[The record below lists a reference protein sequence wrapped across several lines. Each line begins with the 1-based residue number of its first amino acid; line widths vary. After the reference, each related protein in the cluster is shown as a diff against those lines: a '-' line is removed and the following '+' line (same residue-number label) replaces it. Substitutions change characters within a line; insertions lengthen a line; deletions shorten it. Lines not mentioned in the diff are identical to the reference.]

1 LVASIALAGLG
12 ACSSEESHSD
22 GTGASAGAGAGTG
35 TGGSTNVPGAGGQAS
50 VGGNAGTG
58 AATGAGGAPSGTGGA
73 PPEPVPIPELT
84 ELPWVTASCPTDAG
98 TNWLETAEFCVGLDP
113 SSQTVKSLRP
123 KTYVDFD
130 FAPSDRQGARSGP
143 GFFQLG
149 DLTIRY
155 RSGSAGT
162 WANASSAESR
172 PTLEGLPSSTTV
184 LASAQLDPALDVEG
198 LQVTRSW
205 ATEKGRLAL
214 RFELSNTGGQELEIG
229 ALGVPLVFNNI
240 ISERTLEEAHERCS
254 FVEPYIGK
262 DAGYVQVTRLK
273 GGGPA
278 LLVVPEAATPLEA
291 YGPILNLP
299 TATSLDPQAVFFDP
313 TPRNNTFEGFYEWLV
328 ASRAYAESEWSAADP
343 WNPPTS
349 IVLAPGEK
357 RQIGFR
363 FVLADDARQFEPT
376 LHREQRPVAVGV
388 PGYVLP
394 TDLEGM
400 LFLDSI
406 QPVASI
412 AVEPAGALTFTP
424 EADAPGWKAYAVRSS
439 GFGRARVTIT
449 YADGLEQT
457 IHYYVTKPAREAVSD
472 MGTFLTTKAWFD
484 EPSDPFGRSP
494 SVMTYDRDTMSV
506 VKQSKLA
513 WVAGLGDDGG
523 ATWLAGALKLLGQPD
538 AVQLAKY
545 EEFVDG
551 PVWGNL
557 QYSEGANAYGIKR
570 TLFYYAPNELPAGY
584 YDSSIDWT
592 YWGAWTKSHTLQV
605 PRSYNYPH
613 VTALYW
619 TMYRLARNYVGL
631 VENHPWDWYLDHA
644 YRTAVAMTTI
654 GNDYAQF
661 GLMDGSVFLEVLL
674 DLQREGWDTQASDLE
689 ARMRARTDVWAAEAY
704 PFGSEMPWDSTG
716 QEEVYQWT
724 RHFGETQ
731 KAKVCLDAVLGY
743 TQTVP
748 HWGYNGC
755 ARRYWDF
762 KYGGSKLDRLE
773 RMIHHYGSSLNAIP
787 LLTEFRD
794 HPDDIHLLRVGYAGM
809 MGSLTNIA
817 EDGFPSMA
825 FHAFPDT
832 LSWDARTGDYGLNFF
847 GHAYNTAT
855 YLVSHPTFGFLAFG
869 GNVSEDAG
877 LVTVT
882 PLDSFRSRLY
892 LAPLGLW
899 LTLDAGEFEALELNP
914 QTGQVRV
921 QLAPATASTP
931 AARLRVEQPANI
943 TGVGTYAVAG
953 SFPTER
959 GARVIP
965 LGSRSTW
972 VELGD

>member
-1 LVASIALAGLG
+1 MLRERFFLAIAVAGLG
-12 ACSSEESHSD
+12 AAACNASSADTDGSPSH
-22 GTGASAGAGAGTG
+22 
-35 TGGSTNVPGAGGQAS
+35 VPGAGGQP
-50 VGGNAGTG
+50 
-58 AATGAGGAPSGTGGA
+58 GAGGAGGGSLGTGGGA
-73 PPEPVPIPELT
+73 VEPVPVPELT

-98 TNWLETAEFCVGLDP
+98 THWVETAEFCLGLDP
-113 SSQTVKSLRP
+113 SSQTVRSLRP
-123 KTYVDFD
+123 KTDVDFD
-130 FAPSDRQGARSGP
+130 FAPSERLDERGGP
-143 GFFQLG
+143 GFFHIG
-149 DLTIRY
+149 DITIRY
-155 RSGSAGT
+155 RTGSTGA
-162 WANASSAESR
+162 WSNASSAASR
-172 PTLEGLPSSTTV
+172 PALEELPVSNTI
-184 LASAQLDPALDVEG
+184 LAAANLEPALGVEA

-214 RFELSNTGGQELEIG
+214 RFELGNTSNEDLEIG
-229 ALGVPLVFNNI
+229 ALGVPLVFDNI
-240 ISERTLEEAHERCS
+240 ISGLSLEEAHERCS

-278 LLVVPEAATPLEA
+278 LLMVPEAGAPLEA
-291 YGPILNLP
+291 YGPLLNAP
-299 TATSLDPQAVFFDP
+299 TQGSLDPQAVFFDP

-328 ASRAYAESEWSAADP
+328 ASRAYTENEWSPADP

-357 RQIGFR
+357 KAIGFR
-363 FVLADDARQFEPT
+363 FVLADDVRQFESV

-394 TDLEGM
+394 TDLEGK

-412 AVEPAGALTFTP
+412 TAEPAGALTFTP
-424 EADAPGWKAYAVRSS
+424 GPDISGWKAYAVRAS
-439 GFGRARVTIT
+439 GFGRARVTVT
-449 YADGLEQT
+449 YAGGLQQT

-472 MGTFLTTKAWFD
+472 MGTFLTTKAWFED
-484 EPSDPFGRSP
+484 PSDPFGRSP

-506 VKQSKLA
+506 VTQWKQA

-523 ATWLAGALKLLGQPD
+523 ATWLAGAMKLFGQPD
-538 AVQLAKY
+538 AAQLAKY
-545 EEFVDG
+545 EAFVDG

-557 QYSEGANAYGIKR
+557 QYSEGSNIYGIKR
-570 TLFYYAPNELPAGY
+570 TTFYYAPNELPSGY
-584 YDSSIDWT
+584 YDSSIDWS
-592 YWGAWTKSHTLQV
+592 YWGAWTKAHTLQV

-619 TMYRLARNYVGL
+619 TMYRLARNNVGL
-631 VENHPWDWYLDHA
+631 VDNHTWDWYLDHA

-654 GNDYAQF
+654 GDDYAQF
-661 GLMDGSVFLEVLL
+661 GLMDGSIFLEVLL
-674 DLQREGWDTQASDLE
+674 DLEREGWSTEASDLE
-689 ARMRARTDVWAAEAY
+689 ARMRARTDTWAAEAY

-817 EDGFPSMA
+817 QDGFPSMA

-855 YLVSHPTFGFLAFG
+855 YLIAHPTFGFVAFG
-869 GNVSEDAG
+869 GNVSEEAG

-882 PLDSFRSRLY
+882 PLDSFRRRLY
-892 LAPLGLW
+892 VAPLGLW

-914 QTGQVRV
+914 STGQVRV
-921 QLAPATASTP
+921 LLAPSTASTP
-931 AARLRVEQPANI
+931 NARLRSEQPASVD
-943 TGVGTYAVAG
+943 GVGSYTVSGSYA
-953 SFPTER
+953 TER
-959 GARVIP
+959 GAKVIP
-965 LGSRSTW
+965 LAAQSTW
-972 VELGD
+972 IELND